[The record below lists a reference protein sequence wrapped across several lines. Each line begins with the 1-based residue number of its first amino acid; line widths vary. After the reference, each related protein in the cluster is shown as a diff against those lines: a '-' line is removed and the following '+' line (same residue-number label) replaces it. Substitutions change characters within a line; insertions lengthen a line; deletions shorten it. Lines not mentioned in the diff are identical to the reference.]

1 MDKLFLTILNMSLT
15 GAFIIAAICLARL
28 PLKKA
33 PKIISYCLWAVA
45 LTAVLS
51 IGFTVNRAQADKGIS
66 TETAIDL
73 PADEGAQPAPY
84 EPREWLNY
92 FYNDELPWSNSFD
105 LELLE
110 YPDTIFRW
118 TPEKVV
124 AITPDGESELFYGMP
139 VWNVYLTDLTG
150 DGLPEF
156 CSTIS
161 IGSGIIDNR
170 VVAYDYSVQ
179 KAYELSDRMKYDY
192 SLSLVDGRLI
202 VTKTEYNSDADMAA
216 GELAIVN
223 GELVIADTIKTET
236 IQLTTAQLTHTRQKY
251 SDSCA

>member
-15 GAFIIAAICLARL
+15 GAFVIAAICLARL

-51 IGFTVNRAQADKGIS
+51 IGFTQADKGIS
-66 TETAIDL
+66 TETSIDL
-73 PADEGAQPAPY
+73 PADEGAQPEPY

-156 CSTIS
+156 CATIS

-216 GELAIVN
+216 GELAIVK
-223 GELVIADTIKTET
+223 GELVIADTIKTEAPT
-236 IQLTTAQLTHTRQKY
+236 
-251 SDSCA
+251 